1 MTASNVNISLLEKT
15 YAFMLKKRVVNKEE
29 LEDYAENVL
38 NRDYN
43 YLYRKFIFKLMK
55 QGKVERIRNGL
66 YFTRNI
72 YIDEKEIPS
81 KYLIG
86 SKVKSSYYLGHHTA
100 LEILGSAQS
109 VHNGCFISI
118 GIGNRFR
125 SFRFGDWM
133 FDPVVVNDLDTEI
146 IDRVVDNQ
154 SIRISSPSRTFV
166 ECTQRPDLCI
176 GYEEVYKSLDSLG
189 GVEIEGILSVLDM
202 YEIDILYRSV
212 GFFLD
217 ELRGGSP
224 YYSHIEKKDME
235 KIRKRT
241 GSGRSYLIRG
251 SKGEYVPDWGLYIP
265 EGFRDMFIGVR

>member
-29 LEDYAENVL
+29 LVDYAENVL

-109 VHNGCFISI
+109 DHNGCFISI
-118 GIGNRFR
+118 DIGNRFR

-133 FDPVVVNDLDTEI
+133 FDPAVVNDLDTEI

-176 GYEEVYKSLDSLG
+176 GYEEVYKSLESLG
-189 GVEIEGILSVLDM
+189 GVEIDSILSVLNM
-202 YEIDILYRSV
+202 YGIDVLYRSV

-217 ELRGGSP
+217 ELREGSP
-224 YYSHIEKKDME
+224 YYSHIEEKDME
-235 KIRKRT
+235 KIHRKI

-251 SKGEYVPDWGLYIP
+251 QKGEYVSEWRLYIP
-265 EGFRDMFIGVR
+265 EGLRDLFFGVR